1 MIAYALL
8 VLMNR
13 STQAPKPT
21 AMKKIVFVVC
31 FVLTSLYSAD
41 LFSQTWV
48 DSVERSGREEYMP
61 ADKYKWD
68 WGQATFLN
76 SLVHLYNSKPAAE
89 KQVYLDYIKRSMDV
103 AYDVA
108 NGKHPNAVASA
119 HGMAFLARVTGEKKY
134 LEKAEQIYDDY
145 LKIPRAP
152 NGGVSH
158 RAETV
163 ELWDDTVYML
173 NMFLLEMF
181 RLTGNEKYL
190 ADFVEQFNAHNEKL
204 TDKKSGLWV
213 HGWDADNTDY
223 NDGCSIMG
231 WPDKITRKS
240 SQVWARGNGWIGM
253 ALADALQ
260 TAPHSSK
267 YRSVLQKALI
277 HYIEAVAPLQNRET
291 GLWYQLVT
299 LPDDPKNFL
308 ESSCTAM
315 FAYTITKAL
324 QMKVISPKK
333 YQSIVD
339 RAYTGLR
346 NNCMRVTEA
355 GLIPTRVSGGTCVGD
370 KEYYLTRK
378 IGEGTGFGYGAC
390 ILFGLAYEQYKG
402 IRK

>member
-1 MIAYALL
+1 MIALSG
-8 VLMNR
+8 R
-13 STQAPKPT
+13 SLIRGHARAPKPI

-31 FVLTSLYSAD
+31 LLLANFYSVIVSA
-41 LFSQTWV
+41 QTWV
-48 DSVERSGREEYMP
+48 DSVERSGRIEYMP

-76 SLVHLYNSKPAAE
+76 SIVHLYNSKPAAE
-89 KQVYLDYIKRSMDV
+89 KQAYLDYIKRSMDA
-103 AYDVA
+103 AYAVA

-119 HGMAFLARVTGEKKY
+119 HGMAFLARITGEKKY
-134 LEKAEQIYDDY
+134 LEKAEAIYADY
-145 LKIPRAP
+145 LQIPRAP

-181 RLTGNEKYL
+181 RLTGDEKYL
-190 ADFVEQFNAHNEKL
+190 AEFVQQFNAHNEKL
-204 TDKKSGLWV
+204 LDVQSGLWV

-240 SQVWARGNGWIGM
+240 SQIWARGNGWVGM

-260 TAPHSSK
+260 TAPRSSK
-267 YRSVLQKALI
+267 YRPVLQKALI
-277 HYIEAVAPLQNRET
+277 HYIEAVAPLQNKES

-299 LPDDPKNFL
+299 LPGDPKNFL

-315 FAYTITKAL
+315 FAYTITKGL
-324 QMKVISPKK
+324 EMKILNKKK
-333 YQSIVD
+333 YQPLID
-339 RAYTGLR
+339 RAYKGLR
-346 NNCMRVTEA
+346 KDCLRVTEN
-355 GLIPTRVSGGTCVGD
+355 GMIPTNVSGGTCVGD
-370 KEYYLTRK
+370 KDYYLTRK
-378 IGEGTGFGYGAC
+378 IGEGTGFGYGAF
-390 ILFGLAYEQYKG
+390 ILFGLAYEQYTG